1 MNDDDTDFTPNKN
14 TSKLLNSLF
23 GDNRPRTSG
32 NQSLIYVPP
41 KAPRPNDNSTTPRD
55 STSGSARRPRDISVS
70 KRDSDGK
77 YVSSQQKAQER
88 HESGGKDAGSVCIAL
103 QQRKAH
109 IAENVSPK
117 HGSVIKSTR
126 MQKRPAID
134 IFFPNNDSNLGTAS
148 YRKFELISAYPVQLF
163 KFEQNNY
170 VNLGPGGI
178 FLVRNLDLHL
188 YQIYLKNQ
196 TNYINKVCLSTNF
209 VFTVMENNYASF
221 YDDVRQNWSILFST
235 QTDVQDFAKE
245 VAIAKYNSQLKP
257 EKMIVQDLAPLPS
270 HTTKPGDIIRV
281 KYFSYIMT
289 ANELVPHNE
298 DLAVIDIGEH
308 NPFPWVAGL
317 HGCGLNCKR
326 LVILPNKLA
335 APWSSNVQS
344 ESSVILELEVQSIIS
359 RENIVESEQNMI
371 VSYEVDQ
378 PRSASEPM
386 SDRHR
391 KRDRKSREGIDN
403 RIFLERQV
411 EDEIERE
418 LAEEDI
424 DGTPELEA
432 PTENKFILKSHR
444 QDIISRIAR
453 MGQPLPLPS
462 SASEPEKRAVEFSE
476 QQPHNLM
483 IVKSHTEG
491 EDYQSRMAMLD
502 SDYRTTRMARP
513 DSDLTTTIN
522 KVMEKV
528 DDVLN
533 KSATGQDPL
542 SVISTINIVITENEN
557 LKSELHHQRSQ
568 IEEQDEKIQELL
580 DITQR
585 YIEKLADANSPTA
598 SEVASKF
605 NDLESKLQE
614 TENKMNAAN
623 YRIFHLSSIIDKY
636 KREITQK
643 ERQIGDRN
651 AALSKLEDK
660 LRTQG
665 QLLQSIEMAFAKSA
679 AENKILTNLNEKQK
693 VEISKFNQPQK
704 VQEGYSSGKSTPV
717 QNTECE
723 AEIKKVMNAVNKK
736 LQMRFEPGK
745 FYSGQEIKDTIA
757 TTIKDVTIDY
767 LLHKSMNKAPH
778 KTTEA
783 SKAEAVSSK
792 ESGKTPSISSGD
804 DDSTIT
810 DKTEGLERVSSFVPF
825 GTTVTPIIPTRRERK
840 SSLKSQA
847 NSSGNNFRTSS
858 AGEKSPMMDRK
869 TYSPRHSTGT
879 EKSSERN
886 AVHKAYSPQRRT
898 SVEVDGDGRSSIT
911 EKVPNSGRTSSR
923 RGSDATKSDDS
934 RIEKKKVV
942 TSEDQTAQTEYPPD
956 GNQIRATAAHVS
968 LAPNL
973 ENLLGTPN
981 VVKDE
986 SKDTSAISD
995 TSQQDSSIKEKDA
1008 NKTTEESSVS
1018 SDDYTKEG
1026 STITSSTT
1034 ETGRSLESETSV
1046 NVLGIPYDEEKET
1059 GEEEKGRPELVDKGV
1074 PDNPIQ
1080 DIQIDNEIDGAHE
1093 LKGKTTSKV
1102 SYRIPSISDYYRQW
1116 ESMHPPPLPSD
1127 SESGNDE
1134 EEWL

>member
-462 SASEPEKRAVEFSE
+462 SASEPEDKKSLLVYVHQNVATHIHPFRCAINNQENSSYLRQSENRHNNHCSRNVSNFKRCKMQHDLCASQQNDSRGNKYNSIEVLGQGQNCRKYLRKKDEQLEPPKTCQCGVSTGENSCCSDKRLTCLCTPIRRGRPEAYQCHRLDDIPECEMLRQVGCEKRAVEFSE

-533 KSATGQDPL
+533 KLFRVPR
-542 SVISTINIVITENEN
+542 V
-557 LKSELHHQRSQ
+557 
-568 IEEQDEKIQELL
+568 KI
-580 DITQR
+580 
-585 YIEKLADANSPTA
+585 
-598 SEVASKF
+598 
-605 NDLESKLQE
+605 
-614 TENKMNAAN
+614 
-623 YRIFHLSSIIDKY
+623 H
-636 KREITQK
+636 
-643 ERQIGDRN
+643 
-651 AALSKLEDK
+651 
-660 LRTQG
+660 
-665 QLLQSIEMAFAKSA
+665 
-679 AENKILTNLNEKQK
+679 
-693 VEISKFNQPQK
+693 
-704 VQEGYSSGKSTPV
+704 
-717 QNTECE
+717 
-723 AEIKKVMNAVNKK
+723 
-736 LQMRFEPGK
+736 
-745 FYSGQEIKDTIA
+745 
-757 TTIKDVTIDY
+757 
-767 LLHKSMNKAPH
+767 
-778 KTTEA
+778 
-783 SKAEAVSSK
+783 
-792 ESGKTPSISSGD
+792 
-804 DDSTIT
+804 
-810 DKTEGLERVSSFVPF
+810 
-825 GTTVTPIIPTRRERK
+825 
-840 SSLKSQA
+840 
-847 NSSGNNFRTSS
+847 
-858 AGEKSPMMDRK
+858 
-869 TYSPRHSTGT
+869 
-879 EKSSERN
+879 
-886 AVHKAYSPQRRT
+886 
-898 SVEVDGDGRSSIT
+898 
-911 EKVPNSGRTSSR
+911 
-923 RGSDATKSDDS
+923 
-934 RIEKKKVV
+934 
-942 TSEDQTAQTEYPPD
+942 
-956 GNQIRATAAHVS
+956 
-968 LAPNL
+968 
-973 ENLLGTPN
+973 
-981 VVKDE
+981 
-986 SKDTSAISD
+986 
-995 TSQQDSSIKEKDA
+995 
-1008 NKTTEESSVS
+1008 
-1018 SDDYTKEG
+1018 
-1026 STITSSTT
+1026 
-1034 ETGRSLESETSV
+1034 
-1046 NVLGIPYDEEKET
+1046 
-1059 GEEEKGRPELVDKGV
+1059 
-1074 PDNPIQ
+1074 
-1080 DIQIDNEIDGAHE
+1080 
-1093 LKGKTTSKV
+1093 
-1102 SYRIPSISDYYRQW
+1102 
-1116 ESMHPPPLPSD
+1116 
-1127 SESGNDE
+1127 
-1134 EEWL
+1134 